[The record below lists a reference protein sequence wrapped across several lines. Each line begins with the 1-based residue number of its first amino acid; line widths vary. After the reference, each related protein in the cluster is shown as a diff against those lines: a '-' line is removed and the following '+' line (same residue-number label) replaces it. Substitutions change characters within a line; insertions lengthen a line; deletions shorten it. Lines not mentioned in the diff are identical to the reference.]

1 MAETVGWLTDKL
13 LISELKIHHMGRQL
27 ERPDATPEHKALC
40 LSRIAVL
47 EEQKNDLK
55 AELTRLFSDVAQG
68 KARIKIYRQ
77 FKMYNDPRFRG
88 GGQKKP

>member
-27 ERPDATPEHKALC
+27 ERPDATPEHKDFCRKRLT
-40 LSRIAVL
+40 VL

-55 AELTRLFSDVAQG
+55 TELTNLFFDVAAG
-68 KARIKIYRQ
+68 RARIKIYRQ

-88 GGQKKP
+88 GSQKKP